1 MRIDCRIAT
10 DEDQFEY
17 FRIVA
22 PTYADSDFFV
32 WAVAEQQIGVGVGF
46 NNHTTLEVMICGI
59 KKFVNICG
67 MRNSHSMIGQHTIFV
82 VFSEL
87 VHQTIQI
94 DNSGPVIQ
102 QVIHGFTNQFGRRQ
116 FVLEV
121 EGTTLTYNSNK

>member
-1 MRIDCRIAT
+1 
-10 DEDQFEY
+10 
-17 FRIVA
+17 
-22 PTYADSDFFV
+22 
-32 WAVAEQQIGVGVGF
+32 
-46 NNHTTLEVMICGI
+46 
-59 KKFVNICG
+59 
-67 MRNSHSMIGQHTIFV
+67 MIGQHTIFV